1 MAGKTVTLVLNG
13 DVPLETFTEG
23 VVQFQKLMRAL
34 SREIGPGSTIHWTLS
49 DLEFGSADMSF
60 VGESEAPEVVEG
72 VARAFFTVGQALATG
87 RAIPYRQEVITPA
100 RALRELV
107 GDHVTS
113 IEFRADD
120 EYATVSSASASVPP
134 AVLVGAYGAVSGQVE
149 TLRMRGG
156 LRFTLYDDFFDRPV
170 KCSLRINQADL
181 MRDVWGHKAI
191 VEGWVERNGLTGIPE
206 RVTDIR
212 NVRRIETREQGGY
225 WQAAGIAPRREGEPL
240 PEDLIRLVRDA

>member
-1 MAGKTVTLVLNG
+1 MAGKTVTLVMNG

-34 SREIGPGSTIHWTLS
+34 SREIGHGSAIRWTLS

-60 VGESEAPEVVEG
+60 VGEAEAPELVEG
-72 VARAFFTVGQALATG
+72 VARAFFTVGQVLASG
-87 RAIPYRQEVITPA
+87 KPIPYRQEVAIPA
-100 RALRELV
+100 RALSELV
-107 GDHVTS
+107 GSHVTS

-120 EYATVSSASASVPP
+120 EFATVSSAASTP
-134 AVLVGAYGAVSGQVE
+134 LVMLLGAYGAVAGQVE

-170 KCSLRINQADL
+170 RCSLRINQADL
-181 MRDVWGHKAI
+181 MRDIWGHKAI

-206 RVTDIR
+206 RISDIS
-212 NVRRIETREQGGY
+212 NVHRVETQENVGY
-225 WQAAGIAPRREGEPL
+225 WQAAGVAPRREGEPL
-240 PEDLIRLVRDA
+240 PEEVIRLVRDA